1 MVKEKT
7 YNVFPGVL
15 LEFYFIICFQ
25 YVERNFASW
34 HMNCYISGR
43 TEEDGLGPFSSR
55 GFIESG
61 IARNVVP
68 VLR

>member
-1 MVKEKT
+1 MAHE
-7 YNVFPGVL
+7 L
-15 LEFYFIICFQ
+15 LYLP
-25 YVERNFASW
+25 
-34 HMNCYISGR
+34 GR
-43 TEEDGLGPFSSR
+43 TEEDGLGLFFSR